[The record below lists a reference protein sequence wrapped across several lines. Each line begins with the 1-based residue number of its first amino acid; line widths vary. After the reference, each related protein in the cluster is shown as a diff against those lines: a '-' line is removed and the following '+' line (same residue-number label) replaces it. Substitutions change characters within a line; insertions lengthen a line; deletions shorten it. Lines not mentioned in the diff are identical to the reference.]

1 MLGGPATGKTTIST
15 RLARSL
21 HIPCFS
27 KDGVKEPMFDDVG
40 MPVAVETDESLSGRK
55 MDNAAISILFYL
67 IEKQLE
73 SDSPFVVDCNF
84 RPQHSVTMRSI
95 ISRYALTPVQILCQA
110 EGKELANRYRRRAET
125 GERHQ
130 GHRDK
135 ILAQKFN
142 LDELSYLYQNPL
154 DIGGHVL
161 ELDSTN
167 FKEENYQE
175 LLKTLRKKVK

>member
-1 MLGGPATGKTTIST
+1 M
-15 RLARSL
+15 
-21 HIPCFS
+21 
-27 KDGVKEPMFDDVG
+27 
-40 MPVAVETDESLSGRK
+40 
-55 MDNAAISILFYL
+55 
-67 IEKQLE
+67 
-73 SDSPFVVDCNF
+73 
-84 RPQHSVTMRSI
+84 
-95 ISRYALTPVQILCQA
+95 QILCQA

-175 LLKTLRKKVK
+175 LLKTLRKKVN